1 MSLNWPWA
9 LAALLVVPSLLF
21 VRWWMSRRRR
31 RLAVRVS
38 SVALIQAAL
47 PGRPRWR
54 RRIPIILFLS
64 GLLALGTG
72 VAQPQASVRI
82 PSNSTT
88 ILLALD
94 VSSSMCSTDIAP
106 NRFTVALDAAR
117 EFVQAQDGGT
127 RIGLVAFSGIAG
139 LVVAPTTDQDSL
151 LAAIDNLTTS
161 RGTAIGLAILT
172 SIDAIAE
179 INPNVAATGVE
190 VTTGESPLAGAV
202 NEHEPDTIV
211 VLTDGANRDGVDPA
225 IAAEQ
230 AAARGL
236 RVYTI
241 GFGTTE
247 PALWV
252 CTADQIS
259 GDAAMSG
266 GRGGRTHEIDEASLT
281 EVAEITGGKY
291 FRAQDA
297 EQLNDVL
304 MDLPSTIV
312 VQEKNVEITA
322 WFVLLGTLLVL
333 VAVGLSLWWNRSMGV
348 RLVS

>member
-1 MSLNWPWA
+1 M
-9 LAALLVVPSLLF
+9 
-21 VRWWMSRRRR
+21 
-31 RLAVRVS
+31 
-38 SVALIQAAL
+38 
-47 PGRPRWR
+47 
-54 RRIPIILFLS
+54 
-64 GLLALGTG
+64 
-72 VAQPQASVRI
+72 
-82 PSNSTT
+82 
-88 ILLALD
+88 
-94 VSSSMCSTDIAP
+94 
-106 NRFTVALDAAR
+106 
-117 EFVQAQDGGT
+117 QAQDGGT
-127 RIGLVAFSGIAG
+127 RIGLVAFSGFAG
-139 LVVAPTTDQDSL
+139 LLVAPTTDQDAL

-172 SIDAIAE
+172 AIDAIAE

-190 VTTGESPLAGAV
+190 VPIGESAVAGAV
-202 NEHEPDTIV
+202 REYEPDTIV
-211 VLTDGANRDGVDPA
+211 VLTDGANSDGVDPV

-247 PALWV
+247 PAPMV

-266 GRGGRTHEIDEASLT
+266 NPGGGRGGGRNQEIDEATLT
-281 EVAEITGGKY
+281 EVAEMTGGKY

-312 VQEKNVEITA
+312 MQEKNVEITV
-322 WFVLLGTLLVL
+322 WFVLVGTLLVL